1 VTSDFP
7 LASPALFIDGRQR
20 AFEGSP
26 TLDVV
31 DPASGACIG
40 EIVRGRAAEVDRA
53 VKSAHATFASAVW
66 RRMPAADRG
75 RILVNVATTIRAH
88 EDELAALEA
97 LDVGKPL
104 SQARADVRGT
114 ARYFEYYGGM
124 ADKIGGATIPVRWG
138 ALDLTVREPYGVSG
152 QIIPWNFP
160 LLMGGRG
167 IAPALAAG
175 NCVVAKPAED
185 ASLSI
190 LRLAELVAAAGC
202 PPGAFNVVTGRGTEA
217 GAALVRH
224 PLVRHVTFTGSVA
237 TGRAIMQMAAESIK
251 PVALELGG
259 KSPNIV
265 FADADLQL
273 AADVVLRSSTWNAGQ
288 VCNGA
293 PRLLVARAVHDEL
306 VERLARKYAALRIGD
321 PLDDP
326 DMGPLNSARHRDKVE
341 GAIAAAAS
349 EGATVTR
356 YATLPSDARFAQG
369 FFVQPALMTG
379 VSATHRVFHEEIFGP
394 ALTITPFD
402 DVEEAIALAN
412 ATEYGLNTGILTR
425 SIDTAIAVSQRI
437 EAGQIYI
444 NGWGTGGA
452 VEVPFGGYKQ
462 SGFGRE
468 KGVEGLLH
476 YTQVKSITAHFT
488 GG

>member
-1 VTSDFP
+1 VAAEP
-7 LASPALFIDGRQR
+7 LVSPALFIDGRR
-20 AFEGSP
+20 AFDGGP
-26 TLDVV
+26 TLDVI
-31 DPASGACIG
+31 DPASGARVG
-40 EIVRGRAAEVDRA
+40 EIVRGETVDVDRA
-53 VKSAHATFASAVW
+53 VQSAHATFASAAW
-66 RRMPAADRG
+66 RRMPPADRG

-88 EDELAALEA
+88 EDELATLEA
-97 LDVGKPL
+97 RDVGKPRA
-104 SQARADVRGT
+104 QARADVRST

-124 ADKIGGATIPVRWG
+124 ADKIGGETIPVRWG

-160 LLMGGRG
+160 LLMGARG

-190 LRLAELVAAAGC
+190 LRLAELAFTAGLLA
-202 PPGAFNVVTGRGTEA
+202 GAFNVVTGLGAEA
-217 GAALVRH
+217 GAGLVRH

-237 TGRAIMQMAAESIK
+237 TGRAIMKMAAESIK

-265 FADADLQL
+265 FADADLAL
-273 AADVVLRSSTWNAGQ
+273 ASDVVLRSSTWNTGQ

-306 VERLARKYAALRIGD
+306 VERLANKYASLRIGD

-341 GAIAAAAS
+341 GAIAAAAA
-349 EGATVTR
+349 EGATVMR
-356 YATLPSDARFAQG
+356 YATMPSDTRFANG
-369 FFVQPALMTG
+369 FFTRPALMTG
-379 VSATHRVFHEEIFGP
+379 VDTTHRVFHEEIFGP
-394 ALTITPFD
+394 ALTVTPFD

-425 SIDTAIAVSQRI
+425 SMDTAIAVAQRI

-476 YTQVKSITAHFT
+476 YTQIKSITAHFT